1 MVHPM
6 MIASGI
12 SSLHR
17 YKYKKVIGKLRGGSA
32 QRKGAGMRL
41 MVEPNVIKPA
51 VMPNTITKRQLEKM
65 TMPVARR
72 TLQMRS

>member
-17 YKYKKVIGKLRGGSA
+17 YKYKKVLGKLRGGAA
-32 QRKGAGMRL
+32 QRKGAGIKYIEPMR
-41 MVEPNVIKPA
+41 PA

>member
-1 MVHPM
+1 MSHPM

-17 YKYKKVIGKLRGGSA
+17 YKFKKVLGKLKGGSA

-41 MVEPNVIKPA
+41 MVEPMRPA
-51 VMPNTITKRQLEKM
+51 VMPNTTITKRQLEKM
-65 TMPVARR
+65 TTMPVPRR